1 MKNNKKTIENIVNTS
16 CLVNNIE
23 IEQFYTKN
31 RERHLIDVR
40 RMTYAICRD
49 ILNLPYKRIGNFFNV
64 DHATI
69 IHHYRVHNNLT
80 QVDKLYYEKYLSI
93 LELVKADMGY
103 LDAQEL
109 LQEIRDLKAQKIKQK
124 LELQKLINNY
134 KTENNEN

>member
-1 MKNNKKTIENIVNTS
+1 M
-16 CLVNNIE
+16 
-23 IEQFYTKN
+23 
-31 RERHLIDVR
+31 
-40 RMTYAICRD
+40 
-49 ILNLPYKRIGNFFNV
+49 
-64 DHATI
+64 
-69 IHHYRVHNNLT
+69 
-80 QVDKLYYEKYLSI
+80 SI